1 MKKREWAVLTFMA
14 MAAVSALLIGIGKI
28 YVIGIDG
35 DRLREPETLG
45 LLAETAVLFA
55 AFFLELRLRKKL
67 LWRAVLMGVTASV
80 FLWIH
85 QAFLPVLVSG
95 LYLLVLAGFGRFLLE
110 VMSRGLRQ
118 DAEG

>member
-45 LLAETAVLFA
+45 LLAETADGRA
-55 AFFLELRLRKKL
+55 ATEAGSCALRD
-67 LWRAVLMGVTASV
+67 VCHIG
-80 FLWIH
+80 
-85 QAFLPVLVSG
+85 P
-95 LYLLVLAGFGRFLLE
+95 
-110 VMSRGLRQ
+110 
-118 DAEG
+118 